1 MRESSA
7 VSKNLSQ
14 ITRLAA
20 TPAEARS
27 LLEHQLRWLWAQPE
41 RTRQIA
47 PMMLW
52 GAPGVGKSSIVRG
65 LCEQLGI
72 GFIDVRLAQMDPV
85 DIRGLPVPR
94 EGMVDW
100 LLSSQWPRD
109 PDSRGIIL
117 FDELTAVDRS
127 LQVAVYEMILDR
139 RLGTLYEVPPGW
151 LMVGAGNRGGDQAV
165 VTTMSS
171 ALANRFCHLEI
182 QPRLEDWLKWAST
195 AGIHPQVIG
204 FLRFRPECFH
214 DMEGDLERGWPSA
227 RSWERASEVLHQGAL
242 EERLLEL
249 MLGGLIGPGAGRE
262 LAAFIEWAD
271 KLPDA
276 KKLLLKPDSFRM
288 PKRAD
293 QRYAL
298 CAALVHHLW
307 AGPEK
312 ELAKRIDGFLRI
324 GLQMSS
330 DFAAM
335 AMIDA
340 LWSGSRQAQGLA
352 LLVEHPLY
360 ERWTERH
367 GQAFQRHR
375 TELAA

>member
-1 MRESSA
+1 MSKHDQAGKA
-7 VSKNLSQ
+7 VED

-20 TPAEARS
+20 TPEETRT
-27 LLEHQLRWLWAQPE
+27 LLEHQLDMLWSQPG
-41 RTRQIA
+41 RARQVA

-65 LCEQLGI
+65 LCEALDI
-72 GFIDVRLAQMDPV
+72 GFIDIRLAQMDPV

-94 EGMVDW
+94 DGMVDW

-109 PDSRGIIL
+109 PASRGIIL
-117 FDELTAVDRS
+117 FDEITAVDRS

-151 LMVGAGNRGGDQAV
+151 LLVAAGNRGGDQAV

-171 ALANRFCHLEI
+171 ALANRFCHLEV
-182 QPRLEDWLKWAST
+182 QPQLEDWLKWAGA
-195 AGIHPQVIG
+195 AGIHPNVTG

-227 RSWERASEVLHQGAL
+227 RSWERVSEVLHQGKL
-242 EERLLEL
+242 SDRLLEL
-249 MLGGLIGPGAGRE
+249 MLGGLVGPGAGRE
-262 LAAFIEWAD
+262 LAAFLDWAG

-276 KKLLLKPDSFRM
+276 EMLLQDPESFQM
-288 PKRAD
+288 PRRAD

-298 CAALVHHLW
+298 CAALVHFLW
-307 AGPEK
+307 SGPTDGLE
-312 ELAKRIDGFLRI
+312 ARVDGFLRI
-324 GLQMSS
+324 GLKMTS

-340 LWSGSRQAQGLA
+340 LSAASRRPEGLG
-352 LLVEHPLY
+352 LLLDHSLY
-360 ERWTERH
+360 ERWTQRH
-367 GQAFQRHR
+367 GQAFRRHQPG
-375 TELAA
+375 LAA